1 MSSPDELDPIWRAL
15 ANSHR
20 RHMLDLLRER
30 PRTTSELGV
39 EFPDLSRYAV
49 MQHLAVL
56 EEADLVIATRQGRER
71 INSLNAVPLQ
81 RIYERWVSRFE
92 GAWASALLALKREM
106 EQPATAASRPGKPK
120 PRRTRKRTQSREETD
135 A

>member
-1 MSSPDELDPIWRAL
+1 MSSSDELDPIWRAL

-30 PRTTSELGV
+30 PRTTGELND
-39 EFPDLSRYAV
+39 EFPELSRYAV

-56 EEADLVIATRQGRER
+56 EEADLVLVTRQGRER

-106 EQPATAASRPGKPK
+106 EQPAAAASRPGKPK
-120 PRRTRKRTQSREETD
+120 PRRKKKTRTREETD